1 MEIEDLNL
9 PVRISQFVVEQL
21 KLVGISLPLLW
32 TQFLVLILC
41 LAASYFFIK
50 RLRQKEDKDLPSL
63 LITIA
68 FVLFALGILYSWLD
82 NKLNP
87 LPGEI
92 TGQITLL
99 DLDDTQRFNGLY
111 VELIDFNDQNI
122 AREHGIIDSRN
133 GFFALTYEVDFAD
146 YPRFIRVAGNDC
158 QITNHPLTRSA
169 LLSGDT
175 IHLKMRCKG
184 AE

>member
-32 TQFLVLILC
+32 TQLLVLVLC
-41 LAASYFFIK
+41 LAASYFFIQH
-50 RLRQKEDKDLPSL
+50 LRQKEDRDLPSI

-82 NKLNP
+82 NRLNP
-87 LPGEI
+87 LPGEV
-92 TGQITLL
+92 TGQITIL
-99 DLDDTQRFNGLY
+99 DREGRGRFNGLY

-122 AREHGIIDSRN
+122 AREKGIIDSRN
-133 GFFALTYEVDFAD
+133 GFFALTYKPDFAD
-146 YPRFIRVAGNDC
+146 YPRFIRVSGNDC
-158 QITNHPLTRSA
+158 LTTNHPLTRSA

-175 IHLKMRCKG
+175 INLKMRCK
-184 AE
+184 E